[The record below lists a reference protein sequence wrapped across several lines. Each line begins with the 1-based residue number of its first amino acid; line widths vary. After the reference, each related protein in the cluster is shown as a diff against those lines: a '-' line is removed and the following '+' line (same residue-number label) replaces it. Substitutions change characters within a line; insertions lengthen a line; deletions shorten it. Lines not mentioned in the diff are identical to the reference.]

1 MTLSKSNSNDG
12 QSDLSSQLP
21 GETLSE
27 FSLDNS
33 DSEINPKHQKNQQ
46 QSTSTEIERI
56 ALLEEKLQVSRRKQ
70 KVGEVIVR
78 KQVETRI
85 IKVPIRR
92 EKLIIERIGK
102 NPEQLTEVI
111 VGQEKVN
118 GFNYEDFN
126 NTDGLHITKSH
137 FIELGTAQEIL
148 NAIAQL
154 SSVANT
160 KVRLE
165 IVTNCSEHQI
175 THQDICERLQ

>member
-12 QSDLSSQLP
+12 QSELSSQPP
-21 GETLSE
+21 GEVLSE
-27 FSLDNS
+27 SSPYS
-33 DSEINPKHQKNQQ
+33 DSEMNPEHQENQQ
-46 QSTSTEIERI
+46 QSTLSEIERI
-56 ALLEEKLQVSRRKQ
+56 TLLEEKLHVSRRQQ

-78 KQVETRI
+78 KQVETRT
-85 IKVPIRR
+85 IKIPIRR
-92 EKLIIERIGK
+92 EKLVVERIGK

-126 NTDGLHITKSH
+126 NTDSLHITKSH
-137 FIELGTAQEIL
+137 FIELDTAQNLL

-175 THQDICERLQ
+175 THQDICERFQ